1 MEEPEAVH
9 PFDNSV
15 SGGSGFELNHHKLS
29 CERPSAEV
37 ELCTSTNMTENAVNK
52 VQQASYYCSV
62 IKNDNVVDEKVGV
75 DETFNLQISHEQH
88 AGHDPTSEADKV
100 SNFEDISLCK
110 EFILSDVRMQKCLIK
125 SATFPSSEVDSLN
138 FFNLGINGSSSCSSA
153 PVQNSSY
160 DQLPTYKR
168 STSLPRELFRK
179 VLNQRG
185 IASSKLVSAMK
196 GGRKQNE
203 TSPRVDMRVKW
214 AQDVYDP
221 PATSMSHTVKSY
233 NIQRPKSKKKDNR
246 RQKHSKGKNSR
257 GNNTGKKI
265 PNRGNVGSIS
275 APFPAKLQTGGA
287 NGPATPSEDILE
299 FGVGGLHDMKCGS
312 SIFLRESLAK
322 MHLSFGEAT

>member
-29 CERPSAEV
+29 CERPCAED
-37 ELCTSTNMTENAVNK
+37 ELCTSTNMIENAVNK

-62 IKNDNVVDEKVGV
+62 IKDNVVDEKVGV
-75 DETFNLQISHEQH
+75 DETFHLQICHEQH
-88 AGHDPTSEADKV
+88 AGHHPTSEADTV

-138 FFNLGINGSSSCSSA
+138 FFNPGINGSSSCSSA
-153 PVQNSSY
+153 PVQNSSS

-168 STSLPRELFRK
+168 STSLP
-179 VLNQRG
+179 
-185 IASSKLVSAMK
+185 ASSKLVSAMK

-203 TSPRVDMRVKW
+203 TSPRMDMRVKW

-246 RQKHSKGKNSR
+246 RQKHSKGRTSR

-275 APFPAKLQTGGA
+275 APFPAKLQTGGV
-287 NGPATPSEDILE
+287 NGPATVSPLSPSEDILE